1 MDATTLLITVYCLI
15 DEWLAGRRLRQ
26 RGPQPILADSEVL
39 TIECVGEFW
48 GIDTDKG
55 LYEHF
60 RCHWGDWFPAL
71 SRVHRTTFVRQAANL
86 WAVKAQL
93 RQQLLGQISFDPQVS
108 ILDSFP
114 MPVCRFGRADR
125 CRRLAGLAALGRDEG
140 AKQTY
145 YGLRAHL
152 RVCWPGVIADGHLAP
167 ANLHDLALAED
178 LLADAHGW
186 ALGDRAYWSPVRA
199 GLLADQGVWLL
210 APSRSAK
217 TPMPRLPGRL
227 VQARR
232 RIETVIGQLV
242 ERITPNGSGPGMPG
256 ICGHAGS
263 ASSSATPSPS
273 TSANS
278 TASAPCASPT
288 SSPTN
293 PHTGLARACSPVRW
307 STEAP
312 GGRCAQ

>member
-1 MDATTLLITVYCLI
+1 MDATTLLITVYCLV

-26 RGPQPILADSEVL
+26 RGPRPTLSDSEVL
-39 TIECVGEFW
+39 TIECVGEFF

-60 RCHWGDWFPAL
+60 RRYWGEWFPAL
-71 SRVHRTTFVRQAANL
+71 GRVHRTTFTRQAANL

-93 RQQLLGQISFDPQVS
+93 RQQLLGRVSFDPQVS

-114 MPVCRFGRADR
+114 MPVCRFGRAYR

-145 YGLRAHL
+145 YGVRAHL

-167 ANLHDLALAED
+167 ANLHDLTVAED

-186 ALGDRAYWSPVRA
+186 VLGDRSYWSPARA

-210 APSRSAK
+210 ARRPARPRDRCPTCPAGWSKPAGGSR
-217 TPMPRLPGRL
+217 R
-227 VQARR
+227 
-232 RIETVIGQLV
+232 
-242 ERITPNGSGPGMPG
+242 
-256 ICGHAGS
+256 
-263 ASSSATPSPS
+263 
-273 TSANS
+273 
-278 TASAPCASPT
+278 
-288 SSPTN
+288 
-293 PHTGLARACSPVRW
+293 
-307 STEAP
+307 
-312 GGRCAQ
+312 